1 MAPSR
6 VIGKST
12 VEAMRSGVVFGT
24 IAMVDGM
31 VERMKEELGAEALVI
46 ATGGL
51 AELVCRHSVQIDENE
66 PLLTLEG
73 LRIVHELNAGRP
85 VGAARDAS

>member
-1 MAPSR
+1 
-6 VIGKST
+6 
-12 VEAMRSGVVFGT
+12 MRSGVVYGT
-24 IAMVDGM
+24 VAMVDG
-31 VERMKEELGAEALVI
+31 VVALIKDELVPDALVL

-73 LRIVHELNAGRP
+73 LRIVHELNAGR
-85 VGAARDAS
+85 VSAAREAAG

>member
-1 MAPSR
+1 
-6 VIGKST
+6 
-12 VEAMRSGVVFGT
+12 MRSGVVYGT
-24 IAMVDGM
+24 VAMVDG
-31 VERMKEELGAEALVI
+31 VVALIKDELDPDALVI

-73 LRIVHELNAGRP
+73 LRIVHELNAGR
-85 VGAARDAS
+85 VSAAREAAG